1 MIWKYEKWKNENHNF
16 SGIPLQL
23 WPNYDYSYS
32 GWDYYLKIKCVSC
45 SEDSEIWLD
54 IAGLLI
60 ATKSKEVFELD

>member
-1 MIWKYEKWKNENHNF
+1 MKSERMKIITFLESHY
-16 SGIPLQL
+16 
-23 WPNYDYSYS
+23 NYDQIMIIHILVEITIS
-32 GWDYYLKIKCVSC
+32 KFKCVSC